1 MRSLIR
7 FIGCLFI
14 LLILVGC
21 GGSTSQRI
29 QDRILGKWRMVRI
42 LDNQNREVP
51 LHSES
56 EGSQIYEY
64 FADGTFTMGS
74 ERMAMYESP
83 IHGTYT
89 LSDNG
94 QMRSRGVFVDWTLSE
109 VSIEGDRLFNKR
121 ADGFTIIFQRER

>member
-1 MRSLIR
+1 MRSLLR

-21 GGSTSQRI
+21 GGNTSQRI
-29 QDRILGKWRMVRI
+29 QDRILGKWRMVQI
-42 LDNQNREVP
+42 LDDQNREVP
-51 LHSES
+51 LHPHS

-74 ERMAMYESP
+74 ERMAWYESP

-94 QMRSRGVFVDWTLSE
+94 QMRSRAVFVDWTLSE
-109 VSIEGDRLFNKR
+109 VSIEGDRLFNKG
-121 ADGFTIIFQRER
+121 ADGYIIIFQRER